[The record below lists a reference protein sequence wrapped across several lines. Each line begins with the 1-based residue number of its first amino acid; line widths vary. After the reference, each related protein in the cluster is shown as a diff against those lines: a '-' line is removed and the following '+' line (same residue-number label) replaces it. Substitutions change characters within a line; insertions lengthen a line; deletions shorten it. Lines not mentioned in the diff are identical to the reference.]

1 MSVCALLIKIKM
13 THPTR
18 RGLRPMCSQATRED
32 EIEMMRRT
40 NLSHV
45 KEEQEDVE
53 RQDKRDD
60 CDQEWICES
69 CDFEE
74 VLDMCQYQF

>member
-1 MSVCALLIKIKM
+1 
-13 THPTR
+13 
-18 RGLRPMCSQATRED
+18 MCSQVTRED

-45 KEEQEDVE
+45 KEAQEDVE
-53 RQDKRDD
+53 RQDERDD

-74 VLDMCQYQF
+74 VLDMCQYQS